1 MNKLSYITYAI
12 KKNEI
17 NPYAVTQ
24 TFKMSNDKTCRAVYI
39 ILSKNKNGLTV
50 GSLCRGKMHL
60 ICVQHIVTNEL
71 VRDLAFHKYSSK
83 KGTGPCSQSQEQYTS
98 KHTATEGTSGMTTY
112 PVSHED

>member
-1 MNKLSYITYAI
+1 
-12 KKNEI
+12 
-17 NPYAVTQ
+17 
-24 TFKMSNDKTCRAVYI
+24 
-39 ILSKNKNGLTV
+39 
-50 GSLCRGKMHL
+50 MHL